1 MLNLNQIGV
10 HFGERTLFE
19 NISLA
24 VGIKDR
30 VGLVGRNGAG
40 KSTLLKIVAGVQNA
54 SEGNVHTPKDYRIGY
69 LAQEMEHNEDAT
81 VLEEAQ
87 SAFAVYQELEAE
99 IEQISNDISTRT
111 DYESD
116 AYARLIDRLGEA
128 NDQLALMGTG
138 SKEEQTQRVLQ
149 GLGFRPAD
157 MDRKMSEFSGGWKM
171 RVELGKLLLVA
182 PDLLLLDE
190 PTNHL
195 DIESIEWLE
204 NFLKFYPGSM
214 VLISHD
220 RTFLD
225 NVTDRTVEITSTR
238 VHDHKAS
245 YSKYMAWREEEF
257 ARQESAAKQQQKDIA
272 HTEELIN
279 KFRAKKNKAA
289 FAQSLI
295 KKLDKMERIEVDQF
309 ENAAMRFRFP
319 PAPRAGKVVVEAQRL
334 AKRFDDLEVFKD
346 VDLMIARQDKVALV
360 GKNGAGKTT
369 LFYMIA
375 GLVAIDSGKIY
386 LSGKELNQKSIS
398 ERTSLGLTYLPQE
411 SSIFKGLTV
420 EANILSAL
428 EQRKDLNHKESQ
440 KELDSLLGDFGLHG
454 LSKTLGIKLSG
465 GERRRTEIA
474 RSVASNPKFILLD
487 EPFAGIDPIAVS
499 DLKSIIHN
507 LNEKGIGVVISDH
520 NVRDTMNICTKVL
533 IVNKGKIIA
542 NGEPSEIAND
552 KLVKEVYLGKDFDT
566 VL

>member
-1 MLNLNQIGV
+1 MNLFI
-10 HFGERTLFE
+10 E
-19 NISLA
+19 NLHKTYDKKAVVDGIS
-24 VGIKDR
+24 
-30 VGLVGRNGAG
+30 
-40 KSTLLKIVAGVQNA
+40 
-54 SEGNVHTPKDYRIGY
+54 
-69 LAQEMEHNEDAT
+69 
-81 VLEEAQ
+81 
-87 SAFAVYQELEAE
+87 F
-99 IEQISNDISTRT
+99 
-111 DYESD
+111 
-116 AYARLIDRLGEA
+116 
-128 NDQLALMGTG
+128 
-138 SKEEQTQRVLQ
+138 
-149 GLGFRPAD
+149 
-157 MDRKMSEFSGGWKM
+157 
-171 RVELGKLLLVA
+171 
-182 PDLLLLDE
+182 
-190 PTNHL
+190 
-195 DIESIEWLE
+195 
-204 NFLKFYPGSM
+204 
-214 VLISHD
+214 
-220 RTFLD
+220 
-225 NVTDRTVEITSTR
+225 EITSGET
-238 VHDHKAS
+238 
-245 YSKYMAWREEEF
+245 
-257 ARQESAAKQQQKDIA
+257 IGI
-272 HTEELIN
+272 LG
-279 KFRAKKNKAA
+279 
-289 FAQSLI
+289 
-295 KKLDKMERIEVDQF
+295 
-309 ENAAMRFRFP
+309 P
-319 PAPRAGKVVVEAQRL
+319 
-334 AKRFDDLEVFKD
+334 
-346 VDLMIARQDKVALV
+346 
-360 GKNGAGKTT
+360 NGAGKTT

-375 GLVAIDSGKIY
+375 GLVTIDSGKIY

-499 DLKSIIHN
+499 DLKTIIHS

>member
-1 MLNLNQIGV
+1 MNLV
-10 HFGERTLFE
+10 VE
-19 NISLA
+19 NLHKTYDKKAVVNGIS
-24 VGIKDR
+24 
-30 VGLVGRNGAG
+30 
-40 KSTLLKIVAGVQNA
+40 
-54 SEGNVHTPKDYRIGY
+54 
-69 LAQEMEHNEDAT
+69 
-81 VLEEAQ
+81 
-87 SAFAVYQELEAE
+87 F
-99 IEQISNDISTRT
+99 
-111 DYESD
+111 
-116 AYARLIDRLGEA
+116 
-128 NDQLALMGTG
+128 
-138 SKEEQTQRVLQ
+138 
-149 GLGFRPAD
+149 
-157 MDRKMSEFSGGWKM
+157 
-171 RVELGKLLLVA
+171 
-182 PDLLLLDE
+182 
-190 PTNHL
+190 
-195 DIESIEWLE
+195 
-204 NFLKFYPGSM
+204 
-214 VLISHD
+214 
-220 RTFLD
+220 
-225 NVTDRTVEITSTR
+225 EITSGET
-238 VHDHKAS
+238 
-245 YSKYMAWREEEF
+245 
-257 ARQESAAKQQQKDIA
+257 IGI
-272 HTEELIN
+272 LG
-279 KFRAKKNKAA
+279 
-289 FAQSLI
+289 
-295 KKLDKMERIEVDQF
+295 
-309 ENAAMRFRFP
+309 P
-319 PAPRAGKVVVEAQRL
+319 
-334 AKRFDDLEVFKD
+334 
-346 VDLMIARQDKVALV
+346 
-360 GKNGAGKTT
+360 NGAGKTT

-499 DLKSIIHN
+499 DLKTIIHS

>member
-1 MLNLNQIGV
+1 MNLFV
-10 HFGERTLFE
+10 E
-19 NISLA
+19 NLHKTYDKKAVVDGIS
-24 VGIKDR
+24 
-30 VGLVGRNGAG
+30 
-40 KSTLLKIVAGVQNA
+40 
-54 SEGNVHTPKDYRIGY
+54 
-69 LAQEMEHNEDAT
+69 
-81 VLEEAQ
+81 
-87 SAFAVYQELEAE
+87 F
-99 IEQISNDISTRT
+99 
-111 DYESD
+111 
-116 AYARLIDRLGEA
+116 
-128 NDQLALMGTG
+128 
-138 SKEEQTQRVLQ
+138 
-149 GLGFRPAD
+149 
-157 MDRKMSEFSGGWKM
+157 
-171 RVELGKLLLVA
+171 
-182 PDLLLLDE
+182 
-190 PTNHL
+190 
-195 DIESIEWLE
+195 
-204 NFLKFYPGSM
+204 
-214 VLISHD
+214 
-220 RTFLD
+220 
-225 NVTDRTVEITSTR
+225 EITSGET
-238 VHDHKAS
+238 
-245 YSKYMAWREEEF
+245 
-257 ARQESAAKQQQKDIA
+257 IGI
-272 HTEELIN
+272 LG
-279 KFRAKKNKAA
+279 
-289 FAQSLI
+289 
-295 KKLDKMERIEVDQF
+295 
-309 ENAAMRFRFP
+309 P
-319 PAPRAGKVVVEAQRL
+319 
-334 AKRFDDLEVFKD
+334 
-346 VDLMIARQDKVALV
+346 
-360 GKNGAGKTT
+360 NGAGKTT

-440 KELDSLLGDFGLHG
+440 KELDSLLGDFGLQG

-499 DLKSIIHN
+499 DLKTIIHS

>member
-1 MLNLNQIGV
+1 MNLFV
-10 HFGERTLFE
+10 E
-19 NISLA
+19 NLHKTYDKKAVVNGIS
-24 VGIKDR
+24 
-30 VGLVGRNGAG
+30 
-40 KSTLLKIVAGVQNA
+40 
-54 SEGNVHTPKDYRIGY
+54 
-69 LAQEMEHNEDAT
+69 
-81 VLEEAQ
+81 
-87 SAFAVYQELEAE
+87 F
-99 IEQISNDISTRT
+99 
-111 DYESD
+111 
-116 AYARLIDRLGEA
+116 
-128 NDQLALMGTG
+128 
-138 SKEEQTQRVLQ
+138 
-149 GLGFRPAD
+149 
-157 MDRKMSEFSGGWKM
+157 
-171 RVELGKLLLVA
+171 
-182 PDLLLLDE
+182 
-190 PTNHL
+190 
-195 DIESIEWLE
+195 
-204 NFLKFYPGSM
+204 
-214 VLISHD
+214 
-220 RTFLD
+220 
-225 NVTDRTVEITSTR
+225 EITSGET
-238 VHDHKAS
+238 
-245 YSKYMAWREEEF
+245 
-257 ARQESAAKQQQKDIA
+257 IGI
-272 HTEELIN
+272 LG
-279 KFRAKKNKAA
+279 
-289 FAQSLI
+289 
-295 KKLDKMERIEVDQF
+295 
-309 ENAAMRFRFP
+309 P
-319 PAPRAGKVVVEAQRL
+319 
-334 AKRFDDLEVFKD
+334 
-346 VDLMIARQDKVALV
+346 
-360 GKNGAGKTT
+360 NGAGKTT

-375 GLVAIDSGKIY
+375 GLVAINSGKIY
-386 LSGKELNQKSIS
+386 LSGKELNRKSIS

>member
-1 MLNLNQIGV
+1 MNLFV
-10 HFGERTLFE
+10 E
-19 NISLA
+19 NLHKTYDKKAVVDGIS
-24 VGIKDR
+24 
-30 VGLVGRNGAG
+30 
-40 KSTLLKIVAGVQNA
+40 
-54 SEGNVHTPKDYRIGY
+54 
-69 LAQEMEHNEDAT
+69 
-81 VLEEAQ
+81 
-87 SAFAVYQELEAE
+87 F
-99 IEQISNDISTRT
+99 
-111 DYESD
+111 
-116 AYARLIDRLGEA
+116 
-128 NDQLALMGTG
+128 
-138 SKEEQTQRVLQ
+138 
-149 GLGFRPAD
+149 
-157 MDRKMSEFSGGWKM
+157 
-171 RVELGKLLLVA
+171 
-182 PDLLLLDE
+182 
-190 PTNHL
+190 
-195 DIESIEWLE
+195 
-204 NFLKFYPGSM
+204 
-214 VLISHD
+214 
-220 RTFLD
+220 
-225 NVTDRTVEITSTR
+225 EITSGET
-238 VHDHKAS
+238 
-245 YSKYMAWREEEF
+245 
-257 ARQESAAKQQQKDIA
+257 IGI
-272 HTEELIN
+272 LG
-279 KFRAKKNKAA
+279 
-289 FAQSLI
+289 
-295 KKLDKMERIEVDQF
+295 
-309 ENAAMRFRFP
+309 P
-319 PAPRAGKVVVEAQRL
+319 
-334 AKRFDDLEVFKD
+334 
-346 VDLMIARQDKVALV
+346 
-360 GKNGAGKTT
+360 NGAGKTT

-386 LSGKELNQKSIS
+386 LSGEKLNQKSIS